1 MTFNSTTMTKQIF
14 SLMIAATLVVS
25 CGQKDNNQ
33 TVDQLIAAKNNKELQ
48 ARKATI
54 QADLAKIEAAL
65 ATLNVR
71 KEEALVSVATL
82 KDTVFNHYLDIQGSV
97 ETKENILIQPEMPG
111 TLVALNVKAGQRV
124 SKGQLLA
131 RVDDGGSSQQVAS
144 LETQYQLAKTT
155 FERQKNLWSQKIGS
169 EIQYLQAQT
178 QMLSLQ
184 RSVAQA
190 KAMLSKTEIRAPF
203 SGTIDEVFVE
213 RGQVVSAGPQG
224 LMRIVNL
231 NNMYV
236 STSIPESYIGKLK
249 VGTQVDVFLTS
260 LNKNYK
266 GKVRQIGNF
275 INPNNRSFGIE
286 VSIPNPENLLR
297 PNQVAKLKVI
307 DYTVKNAIVVPSNVI
322 QEDGKGNQ
330 FVFVATNSDGKTATA
345 KKAMVTIG
353 KSSDNVTEIL
363 SGLSAND
370 IIVIEGVNT
379 ISEEMK
385 LNFYYFNSRKNK
397 LCHIKIKNSAFQV
410 GQLTIVSR
418 CIS

>member
-1 MTFNSTTMTKQIF
+1 MTKQIF
-14 SLMIAATLVVS
+14 SLLIAATLVVS

-48 ARKATI
+48 ARKALI

-82 KDTVFNHYLDIQGSV
+82 KDTMFNHYLDIQGSV

-231 NNMYV
+231 NNMFV

-345 KKAMVTIG
+345 KKAMVAIG

-379 ISEEMK
+379 ISEGMK
-385 LNFYYFNSRKNK
+385 LNF
-397 LCHIKIKNSAFQV
+397 
-410 GQLTIVSR
+410 
-418 CIS
+418 

>member
-1 MTFNSTTMTKQIF
+1 MKIQTQNNSIMAKRILVLTAIVF
-14 SLMIAATLVVS
+14 IAIS
-25 CGQKDNNQ
+25 CGSKENNQ
-33 TVDQLIAAKNNKELQ
+33 TIDQLIDAKNSKELQ
-48 ARKATI
+48 AKKSLI

-65 ATLNVR
+65 ATLNGK
-71 KEEALVSVATL
+71 KEEALVSVMTI
-82 KDTVFNHYLDIQGSV
+82 KDTLFNHYLDIQGSV
-97 ETKENILIQPEMPG
+97 NTKENMLIQPEIPG
-111 TLVALNVKAGQRV
+111 TLISLNVKAGQRV
-124 SKGQLLA
+124 GKGQILG

-155 FERQKNLWSQKIGS
+155 FERQKNLWNQKIGS

-190 KAMLSKTEIRAPF
+190 KAMLAKTVIRAPF

-236 STSIPESYIGKLK
+236 STTIPESYIGKLK

-266 GKVRQIGNF
+266 GKVRQVGNF
-275 INPNNRSFGIE
+275 INPNNRSFGVE
-286 VSIPNPENLLR
+286 VSVPNPENLLR

-307 DYTVKNAIVVPSNVI
+307 DYTSKNAIVVPTNVI
-322 QEDGKGNQ
+322 QEDGKGEK
-330 FVFVATNSDGKTATA
+330 FVFVANDIKGKTATA
-345 KKAMVTIG
+345 KKVIVTLG
-353 KSSDNVTEIL
+353 KSSDNVTEITN
-363 SGLSAND
+363 GLSVD
-370 IIVIEGVNT
+370 DVIVTEGVNA
-379 ISEEMK
+379 ISEGMK
-385 LNFYYFNSRKNK
+385 LNF
-397 LCHIKIKNSAFQV
+397 
-410 GQLTIVSR
+410 
-418 CIS
+418 

>member
-1 MTFNSTTMTKQIF
+1 MTLNRTPMTKQIF
-14 SLMIAATLVVS
+14 SLLIAATLVVS

-370 IIVIEGVNT
+370 IIIIEGVNT
-379 ISEEMK
+379 ISEGMK
-385 LNFYYFNSRKNK
+385 LNF
-397 LCHIKIKNSAFQV
+397 
-410 GQLTIVSR
+410 
-418 CIS
+418 

>member
-1 MTFNSTTMTKQIF
+1 MTLNRTPMTKQIF
-14 SLMIAATLVVS
+14 SLLITATLVVS

-48 ARKATI
+48 ARKALI

-379 ISEEMK
+379 ISEGMK
-385 LNFYYFNSRKNK
+385 LNF
-397 LCHIKIKNSAFQV
+397 
-410 GQLTIVSR
+410 
-418 CIS
+418 